1 MNTLYYKSMK
11 LKSKLLQKFKNKL
24 NLIKFNNFVFI
35 ITKKYS
41 QSHLLQS
48 LMKVDKPLH
57 AN

>member
-1 MNTLYYKSMK
+1 MNTLYIKSMK
-11 LKSKLLQKFKNKL
+11 LKVNYYKSFKNKF
-24 NLIKFNNFVFI
+24 NLIKINNFVII

-57 AN
+57 AK